1 MWGRAK
7 KKGGD
12 MYPRDEIQ
20 YLHLEDAHVFARCRG
35 WVSALVHARALD
47 NAGRDI
53 LQGEVIAEPKQ
64 PAHDATLSVMIII
77 TM

>member
-1 MWGRAK
+1 
-7 KKGGD
+7 
-12 MYPRDEIQ
+12 
-20 YLHLEDAHVFARCRG
+20 VFARCRG